1 MKIIQ
6 VINCEPRKD
15 AVLFKHKNTYYLD
28 TLDSFKSYAHKRV
41 RIYEMSDGSTAGMY
55 NFSSTHMFKWGD
67 AGRYEHLYRIG
78 DELDLMEIVP
88 KLDGM
93 LRQE

>member
-28 TLDSFKSYAHKRV
+28 T
-41 RIYEMSDGSTAGMY
+41 
-55 NFSSTHMFKWGD
+55 
-67 AGRYEHLYRIG
+67 

-88 KLDGM
+88 KLDWM